1 MQDQRR
7 FGGLRCPVRTPTP
20 GLSVRPVTVILM
32 QIGIPL
38 EVAPGEN
45 RVAAT
50 PTTVRQLIGLG
61 YDVVVQEGAGS
72 RAALD
77 DDAYAEA
84 GARVGDVN
92 DAWHSDIVL
101 AVNPPTDG
109 QIAALR
115 VGATIISFLAPRQD
129 AELTEKLAAQGVT
142 ALSMDMVPRTSRAQA
157 LDALSAM
164 ANISGYRAVVEAAHA
179 FGRFFTGQVTAAGN
193 VPPATV
199 LVAGTGV
206 AGLAAIGA
214 ANSLGAVVRAT
225 DVRPETAEQVESM
238 GASFLHV
245 RSEDQGI
252 SSDGYAKEVGADY
265 AARAR
270 ELYAEQAAEVD
281 IIITTAAIPGRPS
294 PKLITADM
302 VASMRNGSV
311 IVDLAAQGGGNCEL
325 TRPGESWVTENGV
338 TIIGWTD
345 LASRLPGQSS
355 QLYGTN
361 LVNALKLLTPGNDGQ
376 LVVDFDDEILR
387 TMTTV
392 RDGVIT
398 FPPPPIEV
406 SAALAP
412 APAVEAVPAAPP
424 PEPKKPRPWWS
435 DVVWVGLA
443 GMGLIALLTVAPPI
457 FVSLFGIFVLACVV
471 GYYVVWNVTYALH
484 TPLMSVTNAISGI
497 IIVGAMTQLA
507 DPNPWVKGISFVAI
521 ALAAINIFGGFTVT
535 HRMLTMF
542 RKG

>member
-1 MQDQRR
+1 
-7 FGGLRCPVRTPTP
+7 
-20 GLSVRPVTVILM
+20 M

-38 EVAPGEN
+38 EVTPGEN

-50 PTTVRQLIGLG
+50 PKTVRQLISLG
-61 YDVVVQEGAGS
+61 YDVVVQQ
-72 RAALD
+72 D
-77 DDAYAEA
+77 A
-84 GARVGDVN
+84 GARAACDDAAYIDAGAKVADVN
-92 DAWHSDIVL
+92 EAWHSDIVL
-101 AVNPPTDG
+101 AVNPPSDA
-109 QIAALR
+109 QVAALR
-115 VGATIISFLAPRQD
+115 EGAVLISFLAPRQD
-129 AELTEKLAAQGVT
+129 AGLTERLAAQGVT

-179 FGRFFTGQVTAAGN
+179 FGRFFTGQVTAAGK
-193 VPPATV
+193 VPPAKV

-214 ANSLGAVVRAT
+214 ANAMGAIVRAT

-238 GASFLHV
+238 GATFLHV
-245 RSEDQGI
+245 RSDDQGI

-265 AARAR
+265 ADRAR
-270 ELYAEQAAEVD
+270 QLYAEQAADVD

-302 VASMRNGSV
+302 VASMANGSV

-325 TRPGESWVTENGV
+325 TKPGESWVTDNGV

-361 LVNALKLLTPGNDGQ
+361 LVNALTLMTPEKDGQ
-376 LVVDFDDEILR
+376 LVLDFDDEVVR

-392 RDGVIT
+392 RNGEIT

-406 SAALAP
+406 SAA
-412 APAVEAVPAAPP
+412 PAAPVAVVAPAATP
-424 PEPKKPRPWWS
+424 PAPKRAGPWWLP
-435 DVVWVGLA
+435 VVWVGLA
-443 GMGLIALLTVAPPI
+443 GVALIALLTISPSN
-457 FVSLFGIFVLACVV
+457 FVTLFGIFVLAGVV

-507 DPNPWVKGISFVAI
+507 DENPWVKGISFVAI
-521 ALAAINIFGGFTVT
+521 VLAAINVFGGFTVT

-542 RKG
+542 RKD

>member
-1 MQDQRR
+1 
-7 FGGLRCPVRTPTP
+7 
-20 GLSVRPVTVILM
+20 M

-38 EVAPGEN
+38 EVTPGEN

-50 PTTVRQLIGLG
+50 PKTVRQLIALG
-61 YDVVVQEGAGS
+61 YGVVVQEGAGF
-72 RAALD
+72 RAAF
-77 DDAYAEA
+77 DDAGYAEA
-84 GARVGDVN
+84 GAVIGDVN
-92 DAWHSDIVL
+92 AAWHSDVVL
-101 AVNPPTDG
+101 AVNPPTDD

-115 VGATIISFLAPRQD
+115 RGAVLISFLAPRQD
-129 AELTEKLAAQGVT
+129 AALTGRLSAQGVT

-179 FGRFFTGQVTAAGN
+179 FGRFFTGQVTAAGK
-193 VPPATV
+193 VPPAKV

-214 ANSLGAVVRAT
+214 ANAMGAIVRAT

-238 GASFLHV
+238 GATFLHV
-245 RSEDQGI
+245 RSEDQGV

-270 ELYAEQAAEVD
+270 QLYAEQAADVD

-325 TRPGESWVTENGV
+325 TRPGESWVTGNGV

-361 LVNALKLLTPGNDGQ
+361 LVNALTLMTPEKDGQ
-376 LVVDFDDEILR
+376 LVLDFDDEVVR

-392 RDGVIT
+392 RDGEIT
-398 FPPPPIEV
+398 FPPPAIEV
-406 SAALAP
+406 SAAPAVVVEATPP
-412 APAVEAVPAAPP
+412 APPA
-424 PEPKKPRPWWS
+424 EPRKPKPWWLP
-435 DVVWVGLA
+435 VVWVGLA
-443 GMGLIALLTVAPPI
+443 GLALIALLTISPSN
-457 FVSLFGIFVLACVV
+457 FVTLFGIFVLAGVV

-507 DPNPWVKGISFVAI
+507 DDNPVVKGISFVAI
-521 ALAAINIFGGFTVT
+521 VLAAINVFGGFTVT

>member
-1 MQDQRR
+1 
-7 FGGLRCPVRTPTP
+7 
-20 GLSVRPVTVILM
+20 M

-38 EVAPGEN
+38 EVTPGEN

-50 PTTVRQLIGLG
+50 PKTVHQLIALG
-61 YDVVVQEGAGS
+61 YDVVIQEGAGS
-72 RAALD
+72 RAAFAD
-77 DDAYAEA
+77 AAYAEA
-84 GARVGDVN
+84 GASVADVN
-92 DAWHSDIVL
+92 AAWHSDVVL
-101 AVNPPTDG
+101 AVNPPTDD

-115 VGATIISFLAPRQD
+115 TGATLITFLAPRQD
-129 AELTEKLAAQGVT
+129 AALTSKLSAQGVT

-179 FGRFFTGQVTAAGN
+179 FGRFFTGQVTAAGK
-193 VPPATV
+193 VPPAKV

-214 ANSLGAVVRAT
+214 ANAMGAIVRAT

-238 GASFLHV
+238 GATFLHV
-245 RSEDQGI
+245 RSEGQGI

-265 AARAR
+265 VDRAR
-270 ELYAEQAAEVD
+270 QLYAEQAADVD

-325 TRPGESWVTENGV
+325 TKPGKSWITDNGV

-361 LVNALKLLTPGNDGQ
+361 LVNALTLMTPARDGQ
-376 LVVDFDDEILR
+376 LVLDFDDEVVR

-392 RDGVIT
+392 RNGEIT

-406 SAALAP
+406 SA
-412 APAVEAVPAAPP
+412 VPAAIVAAAPKPP
-424 PEPKKPRPWWS
+424 PEPRKPTPWWLS
-435 DVVWVGLA
+435 VVWVGLA
-443 GMGLIALLTVAPPI
+443 GVALIALLTISPSN
-457 FVSLFGIFVLACVV
+457 FVTLFGIFVLAGVV

-507 DPNPWVKGISFVAI
+507 DDNPFVKGISFVAI
-521 ALAAINIFGGFTVT
+521 VLAAINVFGGFTVT